1 MTTSFTP
8 GELDDDRVGAFAE
21 RLFGLYTDGLLTL
34 MIDVGQRT
42 GLFSALAAGP
52 GTSAELAARAGLEE
66 RYVRE
71 CLGALTTAGIV
82 DYAAD
87 GGVYTL
93 PAEHAV
99 CLTGGGS
106 TDLAPMSAVV
116 TLLARQVGP
125 LAQVFRDGGGIPYEA
140 YRPEFT
146 TVMDGMSRGLF
157 DDQLITGIVEPA
169 GLAPTLTAG
178 VAVADIGC
186 GTGHSTNL
194 LARTYPRSTFVGY
207 DLAGDALDHG
217 RAEADGWGLDNVTFE
232 PLDLVDLP
240 SDPPLD
246 VVVAFDVVH
255 DQADPATVLRRV
267 HDALGPGGVFVMMDT
282 KASSRL
288 EDNVGNPFA
297 PLLYAVS
304 TLHCLTVSLARDGA
318 GLGTVWGEQTARRM
332 LADAGFTDVTVR
344 DVPDDPLDSVY
355 VARTASARAMA
366 SR

>member
-8 GELDDDRVGAFAE
+8 DDLDEGRVGAFAE
-21 RLFGLYTDGLLTL
+21 RLFDLYTSGLLTL
-34 MIDVGQRT
+34 MIDLGRRT
-42 GLFSALAAGP
+42 GLFAALAASP
-52 GTSAELAARAGLEE
+52 GTSAALASRAGLEE

-82 DYAAD
+82 DYAPADGMPD

-93 PAEHAV
+93 PPEHAV
-99 CLTGGGS
+99 CLTGGGA
-106 TDLAPMSAVV
+106 TDLAPMSAIV
-116 TLLARQVGP
+116 TLLAKQVGP
-125 LAQVFRDGGGIPYEA
+125 LAQVFRDGGGIPYEE

-157 DDQLITGIVEPA
+157 DGQLIGGIVEPA

-178 VAVADIGC
+178 AAVADIGC

-194 LARTYPRSTFVGY
+194 LARAYPRSTFVGY
-207 DLAGDALDHG
+207 DLAGEALEHG
-217 RAEADGWGLDNVTFE
+217 RAEAAGWGLGNVRFE

-240 SDPPLD
+240 ADPPLD
-246 VVVAFDVVH
+246 AVFAFDVVH
-255 DQADPATVLRRV
+255 DQADPATVLSRV
-267 HDALGPGGVFVMMDT
+267 HGALRPGGVFVMMDT

-318 GLGTVWGEQTARRM
+318 GLGTAWGEQTARRM
-332 LADAGFTDVTVR
+332 LAEAGFADVTVR

-355 VARTASARAMA
+355 LARKAA
-366 SR
+366 